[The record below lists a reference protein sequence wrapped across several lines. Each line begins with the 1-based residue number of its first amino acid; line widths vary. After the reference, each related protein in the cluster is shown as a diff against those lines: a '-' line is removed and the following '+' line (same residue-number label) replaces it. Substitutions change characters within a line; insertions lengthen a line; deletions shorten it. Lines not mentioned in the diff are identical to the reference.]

1 MSSSLSKR
9 SRQPSPRQRQRPH
22 QASDQCKLGE
32 TEAELI
38 VSANMSDGDD
48 VKPPAKK
55 AAPAKAKPKAKVE
68 PMILDDSDDDES
80 MSQII
85 KPFSADW

>member
-1 MSSSLSKR
+1 
-9 SRQPSPRQRQRPH
+9 
-22 QASDQCKLGE
+22 
-32 TEAELI
+32 
-38 VSANMSDGDD
+38 MSDGDD

-80 MSQII
+80 ELLN
-85 KPFSADW
+85 FSLICG

>member
-1 MSSSLSKR
+1 M
-9 SRQPSPRQRQRPH
+9 
-22 QASDQCKLGE
+22 
-32 TEAELI
+32 ELI
-38 VSANMSDGDD
+38 ISANMSDGDD

-80 MSQII
+80 MSQTPRHHSLSVLTISVQY
-85 KPFSADW
+85 PCTH

>member
-1 MSSSLSKR
+1 M
-9 SRQPSPRQRQRPH
+9 
-22 QASDQCKLGE
+22 
-32 TEAELI
+32 ELMI
-38 VSANMSDGDD
+38 SANMSDGDD

-80 MSQII
+80 KSLVSQ
-85 KPFSADW
+85 PFSAD

>member
-1 MSSSLSKR
+1 
-9 SRQPSPRQRQRPH
+9 
-22 QASDQCKLGE
+22 
-32 TEAELI
+32 
-38 VSANMSDGDD
+38 MSDGDD

-80 MSQII
+80 TSWVTQT
-85 KPFSADW
+85 FRTDQ

>member
-1 MSSSLSKR
+1 
-9 SRQPSPRQRQRPH
+9 
-22 QASDQCKLGE
+22 
-32 TEAELI
+32 
-38 VSANMSDGDD
+38 MSDGDD